1 MSFFDKIMSQN
12 FCATIMP
19 FGSVTNF
26 LLAPKKIAGW
36 PSFQALSNTF
46 WGYYLFQEI
55 TQQQRNNMMKQ
66 SSLILTMLNCLVIEQ
81 HVIHN

>member
-1 MSFFDKIMSQN
+1 MSQN